1 MRSCAGIQ
9 NHFCCLHYLINKLN
23 IKLQAT
29 KSNLMLRRSPWVD
42 MIFIR
47 RLWSYSVKVFNKL
60 KVDWISSQYVDGS
73 SDSVDY
79 ENIDDKNIQK
89 SGQCTREVMTHIPSY
104 LGVIQLVCRQNFPNN

>member
-60 KVDWISSQYVDGS
+60 KVDWISSQYVDDS

-79 ENIDDKNIQK
+79 ENIDDKNYTKIW
-89 SGQCTREVMTHIPSY
+89 TMHVRSY
-104 LGVIQLVCRQNFPNN
+104 DAYSILLRGHSISM